1 MYRSSYTPA
10 EKAVFPTQPF
20 PVDIETTAPDIQPH
34 DQQDAS
40 SFDVSDDSDEV
51 QILMSCDHEDLN
63 DDEDELTF
71 LRGIQTS
78 GGRMVRVV
86 RPQGR
91 TLYCTG
97 CVITLRDL

>member
-1 MYRSSYTPA
+1 
-10 EKAVFPTQPF
+10 
-20 PVDIETTAPDIQPH
+20 
-34 DQQDAS
+34 
-40 SFDVSDDSDEV
+40 
-51 QILMSCDHEDLN
+51 MSCDHEDLN

-78 GGRMVRVV
+78 RGRMVRVV